1 MDFFKKIFGWIKEH
15 KVKTAVM
22 FMSTISMIF
31 MLIFMSNFDPS
42 TLMSTMTET
51 SEDEIFTVVNKDIEK
66 IINKKGIVESVD
78 RYDITSLVEGEIKE
92 DYFQEG
98 DNVSAGDLLYLI
110 KSDDLDSNIQS
121 AKLDIQKA
129 EFTYSESVKKYND
142 LAVKTSEEGTITQ
155 LFVEKGDVISEG
167 VKIAEVIDSSKMILK
182 INFLKQD
189 AEKINIGDAAN
200 IIMSTSGLSL
210 TGTVNYISSGS
221 IDNGFGNPV
230 TPIEIIVNNPTA
242 INAGDKALATVL
254 DYSCNSQGEFSNY
267 SKTVIY
273 SSASGTVK
281 SINFKIGDKVN
292 KNNIILNID
301 NPEITTQKEQNLLS
315 LNSAKITYEN
325 YIKQLDNYKIK
336 APISGKIVQKNIK
349 AGENTNTVI
358 DSPLAVIENT
368 SGLVFNIDV
377 DETDV
382 LSLEAGQSVII
393 EADAVRNVTYE
404 GVIKKISTVANSS
417 NGISTYPVRISI
429 LNPEDTKLIPGMNV
443 TAKIEI
449 DSRKNVLV
457 IPAKAVK
464 RGNKI
469 LVVTEKKETKK
480 GKFEYTTKEVVLE
493 LGLSNGS
500 YVEVISG
507 LNKGDEILIK
517 NN

>member
-15 KVKTAVM
+15 KGKTAIM
-22 FMSTISMIF
+22 FMSVISMIF
-31 MLIFMSNFDPS
+31 MFIFINNFDPS
-42 TLMSTMTET
+42 SLMTAMNET
-51 SEDEIFTVVNKDIEK
+51 NDDELYTVTNKDIDK
-66 IINKKGIVESVD
+66 IINKKGVIESID
-78 RYDITSLVEGEIKE
+78 KYDITSLVEGEIKE

-98 DNVSAGDLLYLI
+98 DNVNAGDLLYLI
-110 KSDDLDSNIQS
+110 KSDDLDSSIQS

-129 EFTYSESVKKYND
+129 EFIYNESVKKCND
-142 LAVKTSEEGTITQ
+142 LSVKAGENGTITQ
-155 LFVEKGDVISEG
+155 LLVEKGDIISEG
-167 VKIAEVIDSSKMILK
+167 DKIAEVIDNGKMVLK

-189 AEKINIGDAAN
+189 AEKIHIGDVAN
-200 IIMSTSGLSL
+200 IIMSTNGVSLS
-210 TGTVNYISSGS
+210 GTVSYISTGS
-221 IDNGFGNPV
+221 IDNSFGIPV
-230 TPIEIIVNNPTA
+230 TPIEIVVNNPAA
-242 INAGDKALATVL
+242 IKVGDKALANVL
-254 DYSCNSQGEFSNY
+254 DYSCNSQGEFFSF
-267 SKTVIY
+267 SKTTVY

-281 SINFKIGDKVN
+281 SINFKIGDIVS
-292 KNNIILNID
+292 KNNVILNID

-325 YIKQLDNYKIK
+325 YIKQLENYKIK

-358 DSPLAVIENT
+358 ESPLAVIENT
-368 SGLVFNIDV
+368 SGLVFNIEV
-377 DETDV
+377 DETDI
-382 LSLEAGQSVII
+382 LSLEEGQNVSV
-393 EADAVRNVTYE
+393 EADAIRNVTYE
-404 GVIKKISTVANSS
+404 GVIENISTVANSN
-417 NGISTYPVRISI
+417 NGISTYPVRITVLDS
-429 LNPEDTKLIPGMNV
+429 EDTKLIPGMNV

-449 DSRKNVLV
+449 DSRKNALV

-469 LVVTEKKETKK
+469 LVVKEKKETKK